1 MKHSHNSLQSQ
12 CHLWLWNQHPE
23 LRYLS
28 HANINN
34 LTTETP
40 DARIQ
45 MAKLKAIGLV
55 KGVFDYELFYRGVL
69 YCFDFK
75 VGADKLS
82 QDQINYSN
90 QITIHGGKCFEIRKV
105 EDFKKIID
113 EIVSLY

>member
-1 MKHSHNSLQSQ
+1 MTHNQLQSA
-12 CHLWLWNQHPE
+12 CHLWLWNSFPD

-55 KGVFDYELFYRGVL
+55 GGVFDYEFYYHEVL
-69 YCFDFK
+69 YTFDFK
-75 VGADKLS
+75 VGVDKLRP
-82 QDQINYSN
+82 DQLAYKA
-90 QITIHGGKCFEIRKV
+90 QIERHGGKCYEIRTV
-105 EDFKKIID
+105 EEFQKIIGG
-113 EIVSLY
+113 IVR

>member
-1 MKHSHNSLQSQ
+1 MEKLSHNQLQSAS
-12 CHLWLWNQHPE
+12 HLWLWNNYPS

-55 KGVFDYELFYRGVL
+55 RGVWDYELYYRGVL
-69 YCFDFK
+69 YAFEFK
-75 VGADKLS
+75 VGYDHLS
-82 QDQINYSN
+82 PEQIEYQRMIEVN
-90 QITIHGGKCFEIRKV
+90 GGKCYEVRSLEI
-105 EDFKKIID
+105 FK
-113 EIVSLY
+113 EIVGGIVR

>member
-1 MKHSHNSLQSQ
+1 MLSHNQLQSA
-12 CHLWLWNQHPE
+12 CHLWLWNTFPS

-55 KGVFDYELFYRGVL
+55 RGVLDYELYYRGVL

-75 VGADKLS
+75 VGYDKLS
-82 QDQINYSN
+82 LEQLEFIDQIEK
-90 QITIHGGKCFEIRKV
+90 QGGKCYEIRSV
-105 EDFKKIID
+105 EEFKKIIT
-113 EIVSLY
+113 EIVA